1 MDIMLQR
8 ILTLVGTKRGASK
21 ELCDALGVKPNSV
34 TEWKKGR
41 MKSYTKY
48 APQIAAYYGVSL
60 DWLSGVSDEKGQ
72 KNSPTLE
79 EDEAS
84 VLRREIRAQLDDM
97 TVEQLERFKSVI
109 DLIRGS

>member
-8 ILTLVGTKRGASK
+8 ILSLVGTKRGAGK
-21 ELCDALGVKPNSV
+21 ELCDALGVKSNTV
-34 TEWKKGR
+34 TEWKNGR

-60 DWLSGVSDEKGQ
+60 DWLSGATDDREQKSSPAQVS
-72 KNSPTLE
+72 E
-79 EDEAS
+79 EAK
-84 VLRREIRAQLDDM
+84 LRREIYSQLDDL
-97 TVEQLERFKSVI
+97 TIEQLKKLNGVL

>member
-60 DWLSGVSDEKGQ
+60 DWLSGATDDRAQ
-72 KNSPTLE
+72 KIAPSPE

-84 VLRREIRAQLDDM
+84 KLRQMVADKLNDM
-97 TVEQLERFKSVI
+97 SEDQLERLLAVI
-109 DLIRGS
+109 DLIYRP